1 MQEFYINKGNTLP
14 KLRMELINS
23 GRFDFHRANLYNN
36 AIQNA
41 DITFSMKDS
50 ENGILKV
57 SEMPA
62 RAVLEEDAGCEER
75 YVLEYAWKER
85 DTKTPGIY
93 EAWFTIRFHG
103 SDIYE
108 AGQEYPDG
116 ILNLPIQEH
125 LLIYVQ

>member
-1 MQEFYINKGNTLP
+1 MQEFNINRNNTLP

-23 GRFDFHRANLYNN
+23 GRYDFHRANLYNT

-41 DITFSMKDS
+41 DITFSMADR
-50 ENGILKV
+50 ENGILKIAK
-57 SEMPA
+57 EPA

-75 YVLEYAWKER
+75 YVLEYSWKER
-85 DTKTPGIY
+85 DTKRPGIY
-93 EAWFTIRFHG
+93 EGWFTIKFHG
-103 SDIYE
+103 DEIYE
-108 AGQEYPDG
+108 EGASYPDG